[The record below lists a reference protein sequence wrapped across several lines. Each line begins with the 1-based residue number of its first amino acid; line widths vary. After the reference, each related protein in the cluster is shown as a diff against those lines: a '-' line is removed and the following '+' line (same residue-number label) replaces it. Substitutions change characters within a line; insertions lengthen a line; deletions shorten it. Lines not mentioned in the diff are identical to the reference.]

1 LPNFLPSFALTGAAR
16 PWRNGVG
23 VASRPVPKPHAHNP
37 PEVPL
42 AKPVKVVP
50 RGPLASLRR
59 EAADCRACPLW
70 RGATQTV
77 FGEGPQR
84 APIMLIGEQPGAQED
99 LEGRPFV
106 GPAGKMLDQAL
117 EAAGLDRK
125 ALYLTNTV
133 KHFKYEMRGKRRLH
147 KSANASEQ
155 AACRMWLA
163 AELLRVQP
171 RIVVG
176 LGSMAA
182 RTMFGAAFRITL
194 ARGEWRELGRDVR
207 GIATWHPSALL
218 RMPDAQSRAA
228 ALREMVEDL
237 RKVAE
242 AAREPVIRHSGASRT
257 NSSGTN
263 LNDRRSAQRAKSMDF
278 VTQRLEIRAKALGS
292 GFRSR

>member
-1 LPNFLPSFALTGAAR
+1 M
-16 PWRNGVG
+16 
-23 VASRPVPKPHAHNP
+23 
-37 PEVPL
+37 PL
-42 AKPVKVVP
+42 AKPASVVP
-50 RGPLASLRR
+50 RGRLSQIRR

-84 APIMLIGEQPGAQED
+84 AAIMLIGEQPGAQED
-99 LEGRPFV
+99 IEGRPFV
-106 GPAGKMLDQAL
+106 GPAGRLLDQAL
-117 EAAGLDRK
+117 EAAGLQRD

-133 KHFKYEMRGKRRLH
+133 KHFKYELRGKRRLH

-176 LGSMAA
+176 LGAMAA
-182 RTMFGAAFRITL
+182 QTMFGNAFRITRE
-194 ARGEWRELGRDVR
+194 RGQWRELGEGAR

-218 RMPDAQSRAA
+218 RMASDPQA
-228 ALREMVEDL
+228 REVAWDQLVEDL

-242 AAREPVIRHSGASRT
+242 VAA
-257 NSSGTN
+257 
-263 LNDRRSAQRAKSMDF
+263 K
-278 VTQRLEIRAKALGS
+278 
-292 GFRSR
+292 

>member
-1 LPNFLPSFALTGAAR
+1 M
-16 PWRNGVG
+16 
-23 VASRPVPKPHAHNP
+23 ASRPAPRPRAGGP

-42 AKPVKVVP
+42 AKPVTVVP
-50 RGPLASLRR
+50 RGRLSSVRR
-59 EAADCRACPLW
+59 EAAGCHACPLW

-84 APIMLIGEQPGAQED
+84 AAIMLIGEQPGIQED
-99 LEGRPFV
+99 REGRPFV
-106 GPAGKMLDQAL
+106 GPAGRMLDEAL
-117 EAAGLDRK
+117 EAAGLQRETV
-125 ALYLTNTV
+125 YLTNTV
-133 KHFKYEMRGKRRLH
+133 KHFKYELRGKRRLH

-182 RTMFGAAFRITL
+182 RTMFGDAFRITRE
-194 ARGEWRELGRDVR
+194 RGEWRELGKDVR

-228 ALREMVEDL
+228 AFEELVEDL
-237 RKVAE
+237 RK
-242 AAREPVIRHSGASRT
+242 AARAAG
-257 NSSGTN
+257 G
-263 LNDRRSAQRAKSMDF
+263 L
-278 VTQRLEIRAKALGS
+278 
-292 GFRSR
+292 

>member
-1 LPNFLPSFALTGAAR
+1 M
-16 PWRNGVG
+16 
-23 VASRPVPKPHAHNP
+23 ASRPAPKARAGSP

-42 AKPVKVVP
+42 AKPATVVP
-50 RGPLASLRR
+50 RGRLSSVRR
-59 EAADCRACPLW
+59 EAADCHACPLW

-84 APIMLIGEQPGAQED
+84 ATVMLIGEQPGAQED

-106 GPAGKMLDQAL
+106 GPAGHMLYQAL
-117 EAAGLDRK
+117 QAARLPRE

-133 KHFKYEMRGKRRLH
+133 KHFKYELRGKRRLH

-182 RTMFGAAFRITL
+182 RTMFGNAFRITRE
-194 ARGEWRELGRDVR
+194 RGEWRELGKDTR

-218 RMPDAQSRAA
+218 RMPDARSRAA
-228 ALREMVEDL
+228 AFGELVEDL
-237 RKVAE
+237 RKVARAA
-242 AAREPVIRHSGASRT
+242 AAR
-257 NSSGTN
+257 SSG
-263 LNDRRSAQRAKSMDF
+263 
-278 VTQRLEIRAKALGS
+278 
-292 GFRSR
+292 